1 MARDLKGR
9 FEKGYCGNPNGRPRK
24 RKRTL
29 SDIEYEKEFVE
40 ATEEEL
46 SVNVGGKILKTT
58 AIDLIHKQLVRKAV
72 AGDTRCMLKVIE
84 LRESYSSKDRDEREG
99 YQKLLMEG
107 EFNLQNNPED
117 VTDRELEL
125 LADLHTYLKRN

>member
-1 MARDLKGR
+1 MARDSKGR

-46 SVNVGGKILKTT
+46 SVNVGGKIQKIP
-58 AIDLIHKQLVRKAV
+58 AIDLVYRQLVRKAV
-72 AGDTRCMLKVIE
+72 AGDPRCMLKVIE
-84 LRESYSSKDRDEREG
+84 LRENYSAKDRDERKAL
-99 YQKLLMEG
+99 QQVLMEA
-107 EFNLQNNPED
+107 EFDIQENPED
-117 VTDRELEL
+117 VTDQQMELAAGARAQL
-125 LADLHTYLKRN
+125 RRN